1 MHRTI
6 AKARSEKR
14 NLLETEAQE
23 LFGEHG
29 LPVPPF
35 SLAKSEAEAVHRY

>member
-6 AKARSEKR
+6 AKARAEQR
-14 NLLETEAQE
+14 HLLETEAEE
-23 LFGEHG
+23 LFADHG

-35 SLAKSEAEAVHRY
+35 RLGLEEVPLL